1 MSRTVGLQ
9 RRRLFRSF
17 RLLDNVLDIILLLAT
32 HVVIAPPQRP
42 FVLAAQPEMLARFT
56 LWLAFVALLASQ
68 STCEAAYDVP
78 VSYLFMLNQCLYIP
92 DLDRLCILAASFLAA
107 SDMDN
112 FEAGAGATVAG
123 LVDEGAMDDIPKLRF
138 CAM

>member
-1 MSRTVGLQ
+1 
-9 RRRLFRSF
+9 
-17 RLLDNVLDIILLLAT
+17 
-32 HVVIAPPQRP
+32 
-42 FVLAAQPEMLARFT
+42 MLARFT